1 MAPQRIVLVH
11 GFTQT
16 GASWR
21 RIADALGTDARRAGE
36 HRYDVATPTLPGHG
50 GTPPADLVTA
60 AAQLA
65 ADHGPATWVG
75 YSMGGRAC
83 LHVALAHPS
92 AVERLVL
99 LGATAGIDD
108 DAERN
113 ARRHRDELL
122 ATRIEAIGVER
133 FVDEWLAQPMF
144 QNVPADPDGPGGAAE
159 RKRANTADGLAGALR
174 LAGTGAQ
181 EPLWDRLEEI
191 GVLGIPTLVL
201 AGELDGKFKVVARRL
216 ADAIGASAHAEWVPH
231 AGHAAHL
238 EQPDAFVAI
247 VRRFLGLTSRE
258 P

>member
-1 MAPQRIVLVH
+1 VAPPQRQRVVLVH

-16 GASWR
+16 GASWDH
-21 RIADALGTDARRAGE
+21 IAGALRDDGC
-36 HRYDVATPTLPGHG
+36 DVVTPTLPGHG
-50 GTPPADLVTA
+50 GIPAADLTA
-60 AAQLA
+60 TAAQLVA
-65 ADHGPATWVG
+65 ATEHESATWVG

-83 LHVALAHPS
+83 LHVALSRPS

-108 DAERN
+108 PAERN

-133 FVDEWLAQPMF
+133 FVEEWLAQPMF
-144 QNVPADPDGPGGAAE
+144 EHVPSDAGGGAEA
-159 RKRANTADGLAGALR
+159 RTRDNTAAGLAGALR

-181 EPLWDRLEEI
+181 EPLWDRLHEI

-201 AGELDGKFKVVARRL
+201 AGELDGKFKVLAKRL
-216 ADAIGASAHAEWVPH
+216 ADAIGPTARTEWVPG

-238 EQPDAFVAI
+238 EQPDAFVTI
-247 VRRFLGLTSRE
+247 VRRFLDPT
-258 P
+258 

>member
-1 MAPQRIVLVH
+1 MLVH

-16 GASWR
+16 GASWD
-21 RIADALGTDARRAGE
+21 RIAGALRDEGYE
-36 HRYDVATPTLPGHG
+36 VATPTLPGHG
-50 GTPPADLVTA
+50 GTAAADLTSA

-65 ADHGPATWVG
+65 VAVEHGPATWVG

-83 LHVALAHPS
+83 LHVALARPS

-108 DAERN
+108 PAERN

-122 ATRIEAIGVER
+122 ATRIEAIGVDR

-144 QNVPADPDGPGGAAE
+144 AHVPPDAGGGADA
-159 RKRANTADGLAGALR
+159 RKRDNTVDGLAGALR

-181 EPLWDRLEEI
+181 EPLWDRVHEI

-201 AGELDGKFKVVARRL
+201 AGELDGKFKVLAKRL
-216 ADAIGASAHAEWVPH
+216 ADAIGPSAHTEWVPG

-238 EQPDAFVAI
+238 EQPDAFVDI
-247 VRRFLGLTSRE
+247 IRRFLRPPLRQ

>member
-1 MAPQRIVLVH
+1 VAPREQRVVLVH

-16 GASWR
+16 GASWAGV
-21 RIADALGTDARRAGE
+21 ADALRDDS
-36 HRYDVATPTLPGHG
+36 YVVATPTLPGHG
-50 GTPPADLVTA
+50 GAPAADLATA
-60 AAQLA
+60 AATLA
-65 ADHGPATWVG
+65 ADHGPATWIG

-108 DAERN
+108 PAERN

-122 ATRIEAIGVER
+122 ATRIEAIGVAR

-144 QNVPADPDGPGGAAE
+144 EHVPPDAGGGADA
-159 RKRANTADGLAGALR
+159 RTRDNTVDGLAGALR

-181 EPLWDRLEEI
+181 EPLWDRVHEL
-191 GVLGIPTLVL
+191 GVVGIPTLVL
-201 AGELDGKFKVVARRL
+201 AGELDGKFKVLARRL
-216 ADAIGASAHAEWVPH
+216 ADAIGPSARTEWVPG

-238 EQPDAFVAI
+238 EQPEAFVTI
-247 VRRFLGLTSRE
+247 VRRFLRQPLRE

>member
-1 MAPQRIVLVH
+1 VAPQRVVLVH

-16 GASWR
+16 GASWDG
-21 RIADALGTDARRAGE
+21 IAGVLRDDG
-36 HRYDVATPTLPGHG
+36 YDVVAPTLPGHG
-50 GTPPADLVTA
+50 GNPPADLTTT

-75 YSMGGRAC
+75 YSMGARAC
-83 LHVALAHPS
+83 LHVALGHPS

-108 DAERN
+108 PAERN

-122 ATRIEAIGVER
+122 ATRIEVIGVER
-133 FVDEWLAQPMF
+133 FVEEWLAQPMF
-144 QNVPADPDGPGGAAE
+144 ERVPADAGGGAEA
-159 RKRANTADGLAGALR
+159 RTRDNTVAGLAGALR

-181 EPLWDRLEEI
+181 APLWDRVHEI

-201 AGELDGKFKVVARRL
+201 AGELDGKFKVLATRL
-216 ADAIGASAHAEWVPH
+216 ADSIGPSAHTEWVPG

-238 EQPDAFVAI
+238 ERPDAFVTI
-247 VRRFLGLTSRE
+247 VRRFLALRQ

>member
-1 MAPQRIVLVH
+1 MLVH

-16 GASWR
+16 GASWDR
-21 RIADALGTDARRAGE
+21 VAAALR
-36 HRYDVATPTLPGHG
+36 DVGCDVVTPTLPGHG
-50 GTPPADLVTA
+50 GKPPADLATT

-65 ADHGPATWVG
+65 DAVEGHTPATWVG

-92 AVERLVL
+92 AVERLVV

-108 DAERN
+108 PTERN

-133 FVDEWLAQPMF
+133 FVDEWLAQPIF
-144 QNVPADPDGPGGAAE
+144 ERVPADAGGGAEA
-159 RKRANTADGLAGALR
+159 RTRDNTADGLAGALR

-181 EPLWDRLEEI
+181 EPLWDRMHEI

-201 AGELDGKFKVVARRL
+201 AGELDGKFKVLARRL
-216 ADAIGASAHAEWVPH
+216 ADSIGPSARTEWVPG

-238 EQPDAFVAI
+238 EQPDAFVTI
-247 VRRFLGLTSRE
+247 VRRFLGLGE

>member
-1 MAPQRIVLVH
+1 VAPQRVVLVH

-16 GASWR
+16 GASWGGV
-21 RIADALGTDARRAGE
+21 ADALRDDG
-36 HRYDVATPTLPGHG
+36 YDVVAPTLPGHG
-50 GTPPADLVTA
+50 GTPAADLVTTA
-60 AAQLA
+60 ATLA
-65 ADHGPATWVG
+65 ADHGPATWIG

-108 DAERN
+108 PTERN

-144 QNVPADPDGPGGAAE
+144 ERVPRDAGGGVQA
-159 RKRANTADGLAGALR
+159 RKRDNTTEGLAGALR

-181 EPLWDRLEEI
+181 EPLWDRVHEL

-201 AGELDGKFKVVARRL
+201 AGELDGKFKVLAKRL
-216 ADAIGASAHAEWVPH
+216 ADAIGPSAHTEWVPG

-238 EQPDAFVAI
+238 EQPDAFVTI
-247 VRRFLGLTSRE
+247 VRRFLALRQ